1 MARNAS
7 GTTPLSDRFSLD
19 AVIIGLSGDLEA
31 LRAGRISVED
41 ARVRAEIAKQ
51 IMNGVRLVV
60 NAQKFIEQ
68 RIEKDA
74 SLPQPEANPHD

>member
-7 GTTPLSDRFSLD
+7 GATPLSDRFSLD

-31 LRAGRISVED
+31 LRAGLISVED
-41 ARVRAEIAKQ
+41 ARVRAEMAKQ

-68 RIEKDA
+68 RIEKDV
-74 SLPQPEANPHD
+74 SLPQPETAP